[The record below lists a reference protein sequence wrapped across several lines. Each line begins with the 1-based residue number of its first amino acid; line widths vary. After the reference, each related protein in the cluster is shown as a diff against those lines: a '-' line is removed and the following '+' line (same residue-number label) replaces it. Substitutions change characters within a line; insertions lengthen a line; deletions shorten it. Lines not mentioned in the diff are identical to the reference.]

1 MTAQVS
7 ERLIYGGKE
16 IPIFSN
22 PLSTYIRQTGIKFES
37 PTTANWRGY
46 VGTWEIKGTPEL
58 GKRLYLVGIKAHK
71 TYEEILE
78 LKDLFPN
85 SPNGVFAHW
94 YSGTLRCPQGNR
106 VKYVHMGY
114 ASKYE
119 FELFMEFNKGVL
131 INQYAK
137 HNQPEENEVY
147 DSKDIPSFL
156 RKQCD

>member
-46 VGTWEIKGTPEL
+46 VGTWEIKGTPEI
-58 GKRLYLVGIKAHK
+58 GERLYLVEIKAHK
-71 TYEEILE
+71 TYEEILG

-119 FELFMEFNKGVL
+119 YELFMEFQQGVL
-131 INQYAK
+131 VNQYTK
-137 HNQPEENEVY
+137 HNPPEEPKTY
-147 DSKDIPSFL
+147 DPKDIPSFL
-156 RKQCD
+156 RTQSD

>member
-7 ERLIYGGKE
+7 ERLIYGEKE

-22 PLSTYIRQTGIKFES
+22 PLATYLRQTGIKFQS

-46 VGTWEIKGTPEL
+46 VGTWEIKGNSEI
-58 GKRLYLVGIKAHK
+58 GERLYLVGIAAHK

-78 LKDLFPN
+78 LKDLFPD
-85 SPNGVFAHW
+85 SPDGVFAHW

-119 FELFMEFNKGVL
+119 YELFIEFKQGVL
-131 INQYAK
+131 IKQYAK
-137 HNQPEENEVY
+137 HNPSEEPEIY
-147 DSKDIPSFL
+147 DPKDIPSFL
-156 RKQCD
+156 RKQSD